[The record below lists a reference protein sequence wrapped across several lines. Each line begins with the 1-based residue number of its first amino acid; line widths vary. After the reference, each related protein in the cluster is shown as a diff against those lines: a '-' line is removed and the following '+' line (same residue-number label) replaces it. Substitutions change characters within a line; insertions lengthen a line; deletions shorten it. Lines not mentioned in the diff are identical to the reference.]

1 MAQGSGGRS
10 VPGRVQSYP
19 VAVGLAFLRRRQL
32 DDTYD
37 NLHCYEETRSRF
49 PDVPVE
55 NAFMHNIHARV
66 SGVKFLPLSIHHIP
80 ADFDNVILGTIVD
93 FWIFFS
99 KIVENVHRKSPIA
112 GTNFIDDEI
121 FVWKVFEEVLR
132 HKALSNGLSIP
143 WLKYC
148 IAVLIRR
155 AW

>member
-19 VAVGLAFLRRRQL
+19 IAVELAFCRRRQL
-32 DDTYD
+32 EVTYD

-49 PDVPVE
+49 PDIPVK
-55 NAFMHNIHARV
+55 NAFMDNIHTRV
-66 SGVKFLPLSIHHIP
+66 NGAKFLDLPFHHIP

-99 KIVENVHRKSPIA
+99 KIVENVHCKSSIA
-112 GTNFIDDEI
+112 GTNFIDDKI
-121 FVWKVFEEVLR
+121 FVWEVFEEVLR
-132 HKALSNGLSIP
+132 YKASGNGLSIP
-143 WLKYC
+143 WLKHH

-155 AW
+155 A